1 MFEDTRKF
9 FVEAV
14 LPSYREYMEHLKS
27 NAWGESQLLR
37 KGINAA
43 ISLCHLRE
51 HLPSQLQRSRSEL
64 VQHCTDYGLICDIT
78 NVAKHQTITRYVPKL
93 SSAGQIFER
102 LTTTYYLDEH
112 GEYTAPQLEVCLKLD
127 DE

>member
-43 ISLCHLRE
+43 ISLRNNRDNPHIFI
-51 HLPSQLQRSRSEL
+51 
-64 VQHCTDYGLICDIT
+64 DKGL
-78 NVAKHQTITRYVPKL
+78 
-93 SSAGQIFER
+93 
-102 LTTTYYLDEH
+102 
-112 GEYTAPQLEVCLKLD
+112 
-127 DE
+127 